1 MRKTLAIAFMLGA
14 LSIAPSAV
22 MAAQPN
28 NPSCWGAA
36 TQDFARSAPGA
47 LGEHSSN
54 PPDVDLGLDRPGRAG
69 LGNVAQILT
78 GTHQPGDLAAAL
90 GFTCP

>member
-1 MRKTLAIAFMLGA
+1 MKRLVLIGAIVVAAAFPA
-14 LSIAPSAV
+14 SA

-36 TQDFARSAPGA
+36 SADLAQSGA
-47 LGEHSSN
+47 MGQHASSFDEPRLGI
-54 PPDVDLGLDRPGRAG
+54 
-69 LGNVAQILT
+69 GNVASIFT

-90 GFTCP
+90 GFTCD